1 MTNHHILRHDF
12 LGHDIVKYSLKGGF
26 PVNWIQCLSKAIRY
40 IEKHLTDDINI
51 DELASQSYTS
61 TSHFQLIFH
70 LVMGMTIGEYIRN
83 RRMSLAAQD
92 LLQPNSRII
101 DVAMRYQY
109 DTQESFSKAFTRFHG
124 VPPSKVQRGKVK
136 LFYPLS
142 INVTIQGGFDMSR
155 KLIDEF
161 YWSDIE
167 GHKGEK
173 LTAAEKYKRIASW
186 ALKARG
192 QNPGVFD
199 ALTEWVLDDS
209 QWGEEKLAENE
220 QILIQGVFARFK
232 EQNAQLRAYLKE
244 LEPSGVVNAAV
255 FKELDRFDDELSGWS
270 ADEQLRETVASVF
283 TDFSAMRERR
293 VREIIAGT
301 PTGQYGTLGVDLF
314 GYINYLKDYDAGV
327 QWALFMPDMVERQ
340 QRDFKVDSFEYKKMS
355 AMRFIGREGDD
366 LADIDVRKNL
376 FSILDAMNE
385 HKSDF
390 DYDVLF
396 MHHYGLSVDVGP
408 WHGFWGRFM
417 RADTPVPEGF
427 IYFDFVPHNDGKA
440 GLPFISQFAFAT
452 FSGDMDAM
460 HKREGFDS
468 DAMYDVTRNIMLGQ
482 GINIP
487 YPNKYW
493 TAEVFLDGCDKY
505 STAYMFSAE
514 L

>member
-1 MTNHHILRHDF
+1 M
-12 LGHDIVKYSLKGGF
+12 
-26 PVNWIQCLSKAIRY
+26 NWIQCLSKALHY
-40 IEKHLTDDINI
+40 IEKHVTDDINI

-61 TSHFQLIFH
+61 SSHFQLIFH

-136 LFYPLS
+136 LFHPLS

-161 YWSDIE
+161 YWSDLE
-167 GHKGEK
+167 EQEGEK
-173 LTAAEKYKRIASW
+173 LTDIEKYNRIVSW
-186 ALKARG
+186 AGKARG

-209 QWGEEKLAENE
+209 QWSHETLAENE
-220 QILIQGVFARFK
+220 QILMQGVLARFK
-232 EQNAQLRAYLKE
+232 EQNAQLRAHLSE
-244 LEPSGVVNAAV
+244 LELSGVVNIAV
-255 FKELDRFDDELSGWS
+255 FKALDRFDDELSGR
-270 ADEQLRETVASVF
+270 AHDKRLHEVVAQVF
-283 TDFSAMRERR
+283 ADFSAMLERSIREQ
-293 VREIIAGT
+293 IAGNKT
-301 PTGQYGTLGVDLF
+301 GPTGTDSVDIF
-314 GYINYLKDYDAGV
+314 GYINYLKDCDAAV
-327 QWALFMPDMVERQ
+327 QWALFMPDMVRRQ
-340 QRDFKVDSFEYKKMS
+340 QKGFKVDSFEYKKMS
-355 AMRFIGREGDD
+355 AMRFVGQEGDD
-366 LADIDVRKNL
+366 LADVEVRKKL
-376 FSILDAMNE
+376 FGILDTLNE
-385 HKSDF
+385 YKSDL

-396 MHHYGLSVDVGP
+396 MHHYGQCVDVGP

-417 RADTPVPEGF
+417 REDTPVPDGF

-440 GLPFISQFAFAT
+440 GPPFCSQFAYAT
-452 FSGDMDAM
+452 FSGDMNAM
-460 HKREGFDS
+460 HQSEGYDS

-482 GINIP
+482 GVQIP
-487 YPNKYW
+487 YPDKYW